1 MMTSSSTDTSWSSAR
16 QLARCLMGKTRNV
29 GERERWCQFVV
40 PLWCQLIAPFMVPSH
55 S

>member
-1 MMTSSSTDTSWSSAR
+1 M
-16 QLARCLMGKTRNV
+16 RNV

-40 PLWCQLIAPFMVPSH
+40 PLWCQLIALIMVPSH